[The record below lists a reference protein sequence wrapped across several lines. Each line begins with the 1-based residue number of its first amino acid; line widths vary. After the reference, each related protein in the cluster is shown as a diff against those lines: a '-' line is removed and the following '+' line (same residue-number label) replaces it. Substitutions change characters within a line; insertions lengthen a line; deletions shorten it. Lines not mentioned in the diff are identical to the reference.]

1 MPTTWTLEDL
11 YRGIARGWKA
21 LVIVVI
27 TCLLAAYAAFHV
39 FPEKYAATA
48 IHTVEPISVL
58 SAGSSFSTVNM
69 DTEQIVATSTEVL
82 EQAAATLADGTTA
95 AQLSGALET
104 EVPRGSQVLRFIVTT
119 SDPRVSAAWANAI
132 ASAYGTQRSEAARAV
147 VAQTSEE
154 LERTIDELRERLSQQ
169 KPGSPEAASTEL
181 QLEALV
187 AEQARLLATPFY
199 AGSLI
204 TPAVE
209 PRDSERPS
217 VLVFAAGGLFLGLLL
232 GSLLALLTSGRAH
245 LHSRQGTTATSTAQ
259 EGRPSLPGARNL
271 PPAPAPTDRPV
282 SAATVR
288 HRASSTALPRTSGTP
303 VKRSPSAEQ
312 PAAAT
317 GRGLPARLRLRSS
330 R

>member
-245 LHSRQGTTATSTAQ
+245 LHSRQGTTATSTA
-259 EGRPSLPGARNL
+259 
-271 PPAPAPTDRPV
+271 
-282 SAATVR
+282 
-288 HRASSTALPRTSGTP
+288 
-303 VKRSPSAEQ
+303 
-312 PAAAT
+312 
-317 GRGLPARLRLRSS
+317 
-330 R
+330 

>member
-1 MPTTWTLEDL
+1 MARLMLSARQVPAGRRPPEQRRTGMQACSTRAVWECLVRGLWTSVVLDEHSERDGPRATTIQEHRCEGKVVPTTWTLEDL

-259 EGRPSLPGARNL
+259 E
-271 PPAPAPTDRPV
+271 
-282 SAATVR
+282 
-288 HRASSTALPRTSGTP
+288 
-303 VKRSPSAEQ
+303 
-312 PAAAT
+312 
-317 GRGLPARLRLRSS
+317 
-330 R
+330 